1 MNAQA
6 SILLADTVT
15 KLGPEHAGCVLVGG
29 SHGGRYAGYLAA
41 KAGVRAVI
49 LSDAGVGKEQA
60 GIGSLADMDKLGR
73 PAATVAH
80 DSARIGDANDMMT
93 RGRIS
98 HVNDAAAKLG
108 CKVGMATAD
117 CAETMR
123 AAPAPAAKPEPV
135 SEGRILLRDGPV
147 KVWGLDSAS
156 LIAPSDEGQV
166 LICGSHG
173 ALLPGG
179 AGKALGADALAAV
192 FHNAGVGIDG
202 CGITRLPA
210 LDGRGIVGATVDA
223 DSARIGDARSLW
235 ETGVLSHVNE
245 RAKAIGAA
253 PGMTVQAFVDLVL
266 QNQERAR

>member
-6 SILLADTVT
+6 PVLLADTVT

-49 LSDAGVGKEQA
+49 LCDAGVGKDDA
-60 GIGSLADMDKLGR
+60 GIGSLADMDGLGR
-73 PAATVAH
+73 PAATVAN
-80 DSARIGDANDMMT
+80 DSARIGDADDMMA

-108 CKVGMATAD
+108 CKAGMATAD
-117 CAETMR
+117 CAEAMR
-123 AAPAPAAKPEPV
+123 AAADPAGSPEPV
-135 SEGRILLRDGPV
+135 SEGRFLLREGAV

-156 LIAPSDEGQV
+156 LVRPDDAGQV
-166 LICGSHG
+166 VVCGSHG

-179 AGKALGADALAAV
+179 PGKALAVDALVAV
-192 FHNAGVGIDG
+192 FHDAGVGIDG

-210 LDGRGIVGATVDA
+210 LDTRGIVGATVDGA
-223 DSARIGDARSLW
+223 TARIGDAKSLW

-245 RAKAIGAA
+245 CAKAIGAS
-253 PGMTVQAFVDLVL
+253 PGMTVQAFADLVL
-266 QNQERAR
+266 KNQE